1 MIESILRAY
10 PEQAEQVER
19 MTEKEVQD
27 AYNLIFK
34 KKPDRLNKQ
43 IAINE
48 SQLNSKGVS
57 ERGFLV

>member
-1 MIESILRAY
+1 MIKSILKAY

-57 ERGFLV
+57 ERDFLV